1 MSSPAT
7 DMKATDKKALL
18 QQVDR
23 RQGRTPLVL
32 FAVGGLFVLLPIARA
47 ILPEQFTEYLPGP
60 GMTQFGLGLLFFYV
74 GALIFE
80 RQRLN
85 ASHREL
91 LASFDEFLSTIYGDD
106 FREKTQ
112 AVQVLIQAL
121 STGDPEVV
129 QKSHA
134 QLVRLTGQ
142 DLPPEH
148 LAWHEWFRANRT
160 KWLLQ
165 RVQQPGSPK

>member
-1 MSSPAT
+1 
-7 DMKATDKKALL
+7 
-18 QQVDR
+18 
-23 RQGRTPLVL
+23 VL

-121 STGDPEVV
+121 STTPR
-129 QKSHA
+129 SC
-134 QLVRLTGQ
+134 R
-142 DLPPEH
+142 
-148 LAWHEWFRANRT
+148 RATR
-160 KWLLQ
+160 
-165 RVQQPGSPK
+165 SSCA